1 MSNFPSKIKKL
12 RIANGLTQKQI
23 AESLNVSQNAIYNWE
38 NGKREPNLDMI
49 KQIAKY
55 FDFPLYLLLDDNY
68 ELGDIALEKKGAR
81 TIGDTEMT
89 EPPRPF
95 TVPLSQYHNKDDG
108 IYIDPNLQALYEI
121 AMQKAQNREELTDE
135 EEQIL
140 IGIPRKLRKK
150 CDDFLSNENSYSSVS
165 SEEEFNILQKERQI
179 ELKKESASAIHKY
192 DATVE
197 IAPEAMERLKEDAE
211 AREILKKYESGKK
224 ILEIEYE
231 KVIDYHNRM
240 MERSKL
246 LQDWLEWYKST
257 CEPLNNEGRKKVAE
271 YAETLAETDKYSK
284 PKEWFQGRTTKEE
297 IEKTVEAYLDD
308 DNSQEADTTSPDP
321 PEE

>member
-12 RIANGLTQKQI
+12 RIENGLTQKQI

-68 ELGDIALEKKGAR
+68 ELGDIALEKKRAR
-81 TIGDTEMT
+81 IIGDTEMT
-89 EPPRPF
+89 EPPKPF
-95 TVPLSQYHNKDDG
+95 TVPLIS
-108 IYIDPNLQALYEI
+108 
-121 AMQKAQNREELTDE
+121 
-135 EEQIL
+135 
-140 IGIPRKLRKK
+140 
-150 CDDFLSNENSYSSVS
+150 SNIN
-165 SEEEFNILQKERQI
+165 
-179 ELKKESASAIHKY
+179 KY

-197 IAPEAMERLKEDAE
+197 ITPEAMERLKEDAE
-211 AREILKKYESGKK
+211 AREILKKYESGEK
-224 ILEIEYE
+224 ILDSEYK
-231 KVIDYHNRM
+231 KVIEYHNRM

-271 YAETLAETDKYSK
+271 YAETLAETDKYTK
-284 PKEWFQGRTTKEE
+284 PKEWFQGRMSKDEV
-297 IEKTVEAYLDD
+297 EKAVESYLSD
-308 DNSQEADTTSPDP
+308 DNSQEPDATPAEP